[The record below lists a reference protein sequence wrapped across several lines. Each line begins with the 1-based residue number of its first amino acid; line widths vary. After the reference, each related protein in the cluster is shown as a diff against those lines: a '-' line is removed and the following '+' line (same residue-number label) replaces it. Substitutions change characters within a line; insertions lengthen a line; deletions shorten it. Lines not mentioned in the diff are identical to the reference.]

1 MKSFFDYEKPELA
14 PMFDPPFRATQIYR
28 AVYQRSFD
36 DFALMTDLPK
46 ASRASFSGEWN
57 IKLPSVHRRFDSIDG
72 TRRYLVR
79 LQDDELAETVY
90 IPEESRDTICISSQ
104 IGCALACTFCLTG
117 QLGLTRHLSAGEIV
131 TQALV
136 AQRENLVPRPR
147 PSPGAPSPEASPCRA
162 RASRARRPLPGGEA
176 FNIVLMGMGEPLH
189 NYDNVMK
196 AIRILHD
203 KDGLNMSMSRITLS
217 TAGLLPAIE
226 RLAAEPMI
234 PNLAISLTG
243 ATNEK
248 RNELMPIN
256 RRYPIEQLLDA
267 VRRFPLKHRQRVTFE
282 YVLLGG
288 VTDAPEDAL
297 HLVKLLKGIRAKV
310 NLIPFNEAEELSY
323 RRPLDAAIERFQQV
337 LIENN
342 ISAFVRKNRGNDI
355 SAACGQ
361 LKKKWADEP
370 QRVSCSR

>member
-1 MKSFFDYEKPELA
+1 MKFFFEYERPELA
-14 PMFDPPFRATQIYR
+14 SIFDPSFRPTQIYKS
-28 AVYQRSFD
+28 VYQRGFE
-36 DFALMTDLPK
+36 DFELMTDLPK
-46 ASRASFSGEWN
+46 SLRVSLAEEWD
-57 IKLPSVHRRFDSIDG
+57 IKLPPVHRRFDSMDG

-79 LQDDELAETVY
+79 LADGELAETVY
-90 IPEESRDTICISSQ
+90 IPEENRDTICISSQ

-131 TQALV
+131 TQALI
-136 AQRENLVPRPR
+136 AQRENISER
-147 PSPGAPSPEASPCRA
+147 G
-162 RASRARRPLPGGEA
+162 

-189 NYDNVMK
+189 NYDSVMK

-203 KDGLNMSMSRITLS
+203 EDGLNMSMSRITLS
-217 TAGLLPAIE
+217 TAGLLPGIE
-226 RLAAEPMI
+226 RLADEPMI

-248 RNELMPIN
+248 RNQLMPIN
-256 RRYPIEQLLDA
+256 RRYPIEQLLDV
-267 VRRFPLKHRQRVTFE
+267 VRQFPLKHRQRVTFE
-282 YVLLGG
+282 YVLLRG

-310 NLIPFNEAEELSY
+310 NLIPFNEAEELGY
-323 RRPLDAAIERFQQV
+323 RRPSDAAVARFQQI
-337 LIENN
+337 LIDHH

-361 LKKKWADEP
+361 LKKKWANVAP
-370 QRVSCSR
+370 QNVSLSH

>member
-1 MKSFFDYEKPELA
+1 MKFFFDYEKTELA
-14 PMFDPPFRATQIYR
+14 SIFDPPFRATQIYKG
-28 AVYQRSFD
+28 VYQRSFD
-36 DFALMTDLPK
+36 DFELMTDLPK
-46 ASRASFSGEWN
+46 PSRASFSEEWN
-57 IKLPSVHRRFDSIDG
+57 IKLPSVHRRFDSIDE

-79 LQDDELAETVY
+79 LEDGELAETVY
-90 IPEESRDTICISSQ
+90 IPEENRDTICISSQ

-117 QLGLTRHLSAGEIV
+117 QLGLKRNLTPGEIV
-131 TQALV
+131 TQALI
-136 AQRENLVPRPR
+136 AQRENT
-147 PSPGAPSPEASPCRA
+147 S
-162 RASRARRPLPGGEA
+162 SRG

-203 KDGLNMSMSRITLS
+203 EDGLNMSRSRITLS

-226 RLAAEPMI
+226 RLAGEPMI

-267 VRRFPLKHRQRVTFE
+267 IRRFPLKHRQRVTFE
-282 YVLLGG
+282 YVLLRGI
-288 VTDAPEDAL
+288 TDAPEDAL

-310 NLIPFNEAEELSY
+310 NLIPFNEAEELNY
-323 RRPLDAAIERFQQV
+323 RRPPDTVVERFQQI
-337 LIENN
+337 LIHHN

-370 QRVSCSR
+370 QNVSFSH

>member
-14 PMFDPPFRATQIYR
+14 SIFDPPFRATQIYR

-136 AQRENLVPRPR
+136 AQRENI
-147 PSPGAPSPEASPCRA
+147 S
-162 RASRARRPLPGGEA
+162 SRG

-297 HLVKLLKGIRAKV
+297 HLVRLLKGIRAKV
-310 NLIPFNEAEELSY
+310 NLIPFNEAAELSY

-342 ISAFVRKNRGNDI
+342 VSAFVRKNRGNDI

-370 QRVSCSR
+370 QNVSCSH

>member
-1 MKSFFDYEKPELA
+1 MKFFFDYERPELA
-14 PMFDPPFRATQIYR
+14 EMFKPSFRATQIYKS
-28 AVYQRSFD
+28 VYQRRFE
-36 DFALMTDLPK
+36 DFQLMTDLPK
-46 ASRASFSGEWN
+46 PLRAELAEHWN
-57 IKLPSVHRRFDSIDG
+57 IRLPAIHRRFASADG

-79 LQDDELAETVY
+79 LDDGELAEAVF
-90 IPEESRDTICISSQ
+90 IPETYRNTICISSQ

-131 TQALV
+131 TQVLV
-136 AQRENLVPRPR
+136 AQRDSV
-147 PSPGAPSPEASPCRA
+147 SA
-162 RASRARRPLPGGEA
+162 RG

-282 YVLLGG
+282 YVLLRG
-288 VTDAPEDAL
+288 VTDAPEDSL

-342 ISAFVRKNRGNDI
+342 IAAFVRKNRGNDI

-370 QRVSCSR
+370 QRVSCSH

>member
-14 PMFDPPFRATQIYR
+14 SIFDPPFRATQIYK

-90 IPEESRDTICISSQ
+90 IPEEGRDTICISSQ

-136 AQRENLVPRPR
+136 AQRENI
-147 PSPGAPSPEASPCRA
+147 S
-162 RASRARRPLPGGEA
+162 SRG

-282 YVLLGG
+282 YVLLRG

-323 RRPLDAAIERFQQV
+323 RLPSDAAIERFQQV

-370 QRVSCSR
+370 QRISCSR

>member
-14 PMFDPPFRATQIYR
+14 SIFDPPFRATQIYK

-79 LQDDELAETVY
+79 LADGELAETVF
-90 IPEESRDTICISSQ
+90 IPEEHRNTICISSQ

-136 AQRENLVPRPR
+136 AQRDNLTWETRD
-147 PSPGAPSPEASPCRA
+147 S
-162 RASRARRPLPGGEA
+162 

-196 AIRILHD
+196 ALRILHD
-203 KDGLNMSMSRITLS
+203 VHGLNMSMSRVTLS
-217 TAGLLPAIE
+217 TAGMLPAIE
-226 RLAAEPMI
+226 RLADEPMI

-248 RNELMPIN
+248 RDELMPIN
-256 RRYPIEQLLDA
+256 RKYPIERLIEA
-267 VRRFPLKHRQRVTFE
+267 VRNFPLKHRQRVTFE
-282 YVLLGG
+282 YVLLQG
-288 VTDAPEDAL
+288 VTDAPQDAFN
-297 HLVKLLKGIRAKV
+297 LVKLLKG
-310 NLIPFNEAEELSY
+310 L
-323 RRPLDAAIERFQQV
+323 
-337 LIENN
+337 
-342 ISAFVRKNRGNDI
+342 
-355 SAACGQ
+355 
-361 LKKKWADEP
+361 
-370 QRVSCSR
+370 

>member
-1 MKSFFDYEKPELA
+1 MKFFFDYEKPELA
-14 PMFDPPFRATQIYR
+14 AIFDPSFRATQIYKS
-28 AVYQRSFD
+28 VYQRSFD
-36 DFALMTDLPK
+36 DFDLMTDLPK
-46 ASRASFSGEWN
+46 SFRAALAEEWD
-57 IKLPSVHRRFDSIDG
+57 IKLPAVHRRFDSIDG

-79 LQDDELAETVY
+79 LSDGELAETVY
-90 IPEESRDTICISSQ
+90 IPEENRDTICISSQ

-131 TQALV
+131 SQALI
-136 AQRENLVPRPR
+136 AQRENI
-147 PSPGAPSPEASPCRA
+147 S
-162 RASRARRPLPGGEA
+162 SRG

-196 AIRILHD
+196 AIRILHEA
-203 KDGLNMSMSRITLS
+203 DGVNMSMSRITLS

-248 RNELMPIN
+248 RNQLMPIN
-256 RRYPIEQLLDA
+256 RRYPIEQLIDA

-282 YVLLGG
+282 YVLLRG
-288 VTDAPEDAL
+288 VTDATEDAL
-297 HLVKLLKGIRAKV
+297 HFVKLLKGIRAKV
-310 NLIPFNEAEELSY
+310 NLIPFNEAEELRY
-323 RRPLDAAIERFQQV
+323 RRPSDAAIEQFQQV
-337 LIENN
+337 LADHH

-361 LKKKWADEP
+361 LKKKWAELFP
-370 QRVSCSR
+370 SS

>member
-1 MKSFFDYEKPELA
+1 MKFFFDYERSELA
-14 PMFDPPFRATQIYR
+14 EVFHPSFRATQICKS
-28 AVYQRSFD
+28 VYQRWFH
-36 DFALMTDLPK
+36 DFELMTDLPK
-46 ASRASFSGEWN
+46 PLRASLAAEWD
-57 IKLPSVHRRFDSIDG
+57 IHLPPVHRRFDSTDG

-79 LQDDELAETVY
+79 LADGEFAETVF
-90 IPEESRDTICISSQ
+90 IPEEHRNTICISSQ

-117 QLGLTRHLSAGEIV
+117 QLGLTRNLSAGEIV
-131 TQALV
+131 TKVLIEK
-136 AQRENLVPRPR
+136 RDNLSWEMRD
-147 PSPGAPSPEASPCRA
+147 S
-162 RASRARRPLPGGEA
+162 

-196 AIRILHD
+196 AVRILHD
-203 KDGLNMSMSRITLS
+203 EHGLNMSAGRITLS

-226 RLAAEPMI
+226 RLAHERLI

-282 YVLLGG
+282 YVLLAGL
-288 VTDAPEDAL
+288 TDSPEDAL
-297 HLVKLLKGIRAKV
+297 HLAKLLKGLHAKV
-310 NLIPFNEAEELSY
+310 NLIPLNEAEELGY
-323 RRPLDAAIERFQQV
+323 KRPSDAVVDRFQQI
-337 LIENN
+337 LIDHH

-361 LKKKWADEP
+361 LKKKWAEEP
-370 QRVSCSR
+370 VERV

>member
-1 MKSFFDYEKPELA
+1 
-14 PMFDPPFRATQIYR
+14 
-28 AVYQRSFD
+28 
-36 DFALMTDLPK
+36 
-46 ASRASFSGEWN
+46 
-57 IKLPSVHRRFDSIDG
+57 
-72 TRRYLVR
+72 
-79 LQDDELAETVY
+79 
-90 IPEESRDTICISSQ
+90 
-104 IGCALACTFCLTG
+104 
-117 QLGLTRHLSAGEIV
+117 
-131 TQALV
+131 
-136 AQRENLVPRPR
+136 
-147 PSPGAPSPEASPCRA
+147 
-162 RASRARRPLPGGEA
+162 
-176 FNIVLMGMGEPLH
+176 MGMGEPLH

-203 KDGLNMSMSRITLS
+203 KDGLNMSMLRITLS

-226 RLAAEPMI
+226 RLSAEPWI

-288 VTDAPEDAL
+288 VTDSPDDAL
-297 HLVKLLKGIRAKV
+297 NLVKLLKGIRAKV
-310 NLIPFNEAEELSY
+310 NLIPLNEAEELDY
-323 RRPLDAAIERFQQV
+323 RRPSNAAVERFQQI
-337 LIENN
+337 LADHH

-361 LKKKWADEP
+361 LKKKWADMPVEL
-370 QRVSCSR
+370 